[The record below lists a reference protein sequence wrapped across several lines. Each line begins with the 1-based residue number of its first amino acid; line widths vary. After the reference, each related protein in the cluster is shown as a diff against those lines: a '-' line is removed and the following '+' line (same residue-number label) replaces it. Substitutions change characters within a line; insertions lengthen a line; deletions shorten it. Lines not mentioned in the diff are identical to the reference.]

1 MNSNAAANDPA
12 AQSRLYVYAIV
23 RNAPRTPITAPAV
36 ADPLGA
42 VWVEPIG
49 GLAALVSNYT
59 GDEIMPVRRN
69 ALAHTRVLEAALP
82 DGPMLP
88 MRFGVMVD
96 DVAGLKRVIAPREK
110 DLEMLLDD
118 LSGRVEVGIK
128 ARWNEDIIWTEI
140 VAAHPELGRVGNRL
154 KRLSK
159 GEGYYDRIDLGR
171 KVEAAISEKRIAEA
185 EKLQRFLDPF
195 VVRQKQLNQTDDM
208 TYFHTAV
215 LVEGNLEPAL
225 FEAITRYESVQPH
238 RLILKVI
245 SPVPAYNFVAV
256 SLDWSAG
263 ESVRLRESA

>member
-1 MNSNAAANDPA
+1 VTDSSSPDDSTAK
-12 AQSRLYVYAIV
+12 SRLYVYAIV
-23 RNAPRTPITAPAV
+23 RNAPRRPIAMPAV

-42 VWVEPIG
+42 VWCEPIG
-49 GLAALVSNYT
+49 DLAAIVSNYV

-69 ALAHTRVLEAALP
+69 ALAHTRVLEAAMP

-88 MRFGVMVD
+88 MRFGVLVD
-96 DVAGLKRVIAPREK
+96 DVAGLKRVIAPRAK

-118 LSGRVEVGIK
+118 LGGRVEVGIK

-140 VAAHPELGRVGNRL
+140 VAAHPDLGRVGNRL
-154 KRLSK
+154 KKLSK

-171 KVEAAISEKRIAEA
+171 KVEAAIADKRIAEA

-208 TYFHTAV
+208 NYFHTAV
-215 LVEGNLEPAL
+215 LVEADQEPAL
-225 FEAITRYESVQPH
+225 FEAITAYESVQPH

-263 ESVRLRESA
+263 ETLRLKESA